1 VEQSAADILLLLS
14 PPFKPHCLPHRNS
27 FEDNDSNGLISQ
39 MVEMMSLDGK
49 LGLYDALSCAPLDV
63 FWQFFNYSNS
73 GHQAKPATTFCCEK
87 KSSFFCLKS
96 LEEEMSK
103 VARSSFIFTTRILL
117 SGRTISNFSPV
128 QNLVM
133 TSEWNCQKLL
143 EFFVS
148 FLSWVTFD
156 SKVPKMFQIFSLFF
170 QSSSPDDEKINSFSP

>member
-1 VEQSAADILLLLS
+1 
-14 PPFKPHCLPHRNS
+14 
-27 FEDNDSNGLISQ
+27 
-39 MVEMMSLDGK
+39 MSLDGK

-87 KSSFFCLKS
+87 KSSFFFCLKS

-103 VARSSFIFTTRILL
+103 VARSSFIFTRILL
-117 SGRTISNFSPV
+117 SERTISNFSLV

-170 QSSSPDDEKINSFSP
+170 NLLLPMTKKLTLSPHNIVRVSLPPSAFSQTPSPPLAFYLPKLDNKRNL

>member
-87 KSSFFCLKS
+87 KSSFFYLKS

-103 VARSSFIFTTRILL
+103 VARSSFIFTRILL
-117 SGRTISNFSPV
+117 SERTISNFSLV

-148 FLSWVTFD
+148 FLSWVTFY
-156 SKVPKMFQIFSLFF
+156 SKVPKNVPNFFTFFSIFFF
-170 QSSSPDDEKINSFSP
+170 